1 MLPAHYS
8 PQHTLPLTRTES
20 YFTSHPF
27 QKAADIQVYQ
37 GEDDDAL
44 KNILV
49 GDFTIEGLT
58 PMEERNEILCRM
70 RLDLDGILEVTAVEK
85 RTGKSKQVTIS
96 NAMKVKSAEEMAA
109 ARKRIKELYQGRG
122 GGMEVENE
130 EIWDETGSEEEEE
143 AVAVE
148 RLAIAAAPEAVDDET
163 AELLARSRGLL
174 EKMHGDD
181 REEAI
186 AIHERIE
193 SALEAGD
200 AKELQAAAGAL
211 RELLFFVEGQ
221 RG

>member
-1 MLPAHYS
+1 
-8 PQHTLPLTRTES
+8 
-20 YFTSHPF
+20 
-27 QKAADIQVYQ
+27 
-37 GEDDDAL
+37 
-44 KNILV
+44 
-49 GDFTIEGLT
+49 
-58 PMEERNEILCRM
+58 
-70 RLDLDGILEVTAVEK
+70 
-85 RTGKSKQVTIS
+85 
-96 NAMKVKSAEEMAA
+96 MAA